1 MNIYRLNQGWSPDG
15 AAVHPVDH
23 VADYPDLDAAKTEA
37 EQAAGRPL
45 TWAWMA
51 ERNAWRAVTGHDQA
65 AEIEPW
71 RAVTGHDQAAEIEP
85 CQRLSGIAVDV
96 GVMP

>member
-1 MNIYRLNQGWSPDG
+1 MTIYRLNQGWSPDG

-23 VADYPDLDAAKTEA
+23 VADYPSLADAQAEA
-37 EQAAGRPL
+37 QQAAGRRL
-45 TWAWMA
+45 TWTWMA

-65 AEIEPW
+65 AEIEPC
-71 RAVTGHDQAAEIEP
+71 RKV
-85 CQRLSGIAVDV
+85 SGISVDV